1 VSTVRGRGRVHHYF
15 GTKDDLFLAAL
26 EIPVDPRRLVPGVF
40 ADGLERSAAR
50 LLSLFMSVWDEPST
64 RLPLVALVRAGLA
77 ADNSSH
83 DE

>member
-1 VSTVRGRGRVHHYF
+1 
-15 GTKDDLFLAAL
+15 
-26 EIPVDPRRLVPGVF
+26 VF

-50 LLSLFMSVWDEPST
+50 LLALFMSVWDAPST